1 MDVMDRAQTLEFLD
15 QHVQTDMLLKHLFTV
30 EAAMRGYARKYG
42 EDEERWAIAGLL
54 HDFDWE
60 ICPTP
65 ESHPTFGANILREHG
80 YPEDIIRAVLTHGEH
95 TGIPRE
101 SLLEHTLFAVD
112 ELSGFIRA
120 VALVR
125 PGKSLDD
132 LSPRSVHRKL
142 RDKNFARDVNR
153 GGHSQGSR
161 GAGGGPGRAYQL
173 HRGKHEADCGADR
186 PDDGI
191 NNRVVASK
199 FNWNHCHCHCHCR
212 RQGHP
217 LSAPLAP
224 SPKVNSLAQGERVNS
239 LTTSADC

>member
-95 TGIPRE
+95 TGIPRK

-153 GGHSQGSR
+153 EDIR
-161 GAGGGPGRAYQL
+161 KGAEELGVDLDEHISFIVESMKPIA
-173 HRGKHEADCGADR
+173 
-186 PDDGI
+186 
-191 NNRVVASK
+191 
-199 FNWNHCHCHCHCR
+199 
-212 RQGHP
+212 
-217 LSAPLAP
+217 
-224 SPKVNSLAQGERVNS
+224 ERIG
-239 LTTSADC
+239 LTTESTTE